1 MDNIA
6 AQLASKY
13 GTRKVAI
20 DPAKLPQFM
29 LDSAGAR
36 RWDMPDPG
44 TYENQAKLYTRLSW
58 VYSAVK
64 ATAERAALQDFNV
77 KQRSGEDLNDIPN
90 HPFELLLEKPNPKNS
105 QFELMRDTYSYG
117 SINGN
122 AYWWLN
128 KTGAGGALHEDA
140 EPKEIW
146 VVPSWRVMPVP
157 DENMYIKGYA
167 YDPGPGR
174 EMVLL
179 PTWQIVHFSGFNP
192 LNEFVGLSDVEPI
205 GQSAA
210 TDIASQE
217 WSYRFFK
224 GNARLPGILAFKD
237 QINNEIAWE
246 RIKNDTAQAAEM
258 RNLMLLRGVG
268 DKVEWLKAAATQ
280 EEMQQIALREF
291 TKEEIFS
298 IIAPGLASMLAINA
312 TEANSKA
319 GRQTW
324 LDVAIY
330 PRLVAMQQKITTDI
344 LPAYGDKLVGEFDDP
359 RQTDRV
365 LELQEQG
372 EFSKTHTI
380 DEIRQEVYQDDPIG
394 DERGE
399 LLPAEVGKGLT
410 KADSAANTPP
420 QLLPF
425 TGQEP
430 MEEPEQDNP
439 DSGEDEEATPD
450 ETKAA
455 LKVWERKAINSF
467 RSKGSVA
474 NVFHSKEIP
483 PELHASIWAQLSAC
497 KSGKAVREVF
507 REAISNQGDDTA
519 IEAPLSLVDEL
530 KRANDLLERAKN
542 AK

>member
-1 MDNIA
+1 
-6 AQLASKY
+6 
-13 GTRKVAI
+13 
-20 DPAKLPQFM
+20 
-29 LDSAGAR
+29 
-36 RWDMPDPG
+36 
-44 TYENQAKLYTRLSW
+44 
-58 VYSAVK
+58 
-64 ATAERAALQDFNV
+64 
-77 KQRSGEDLNDIPN
+77 
-90 HPFELLLEKPNPKNS
+90 
-105 QFELMRDTYSYG
+105 
-117 SINGN
+117 
-122 AYWWLN
+122 
-128 KTGAGGALHEDA
+128 
-140 EPKEIW
+140 
-146 VVPSWRVMPVP
+146 
-157 DENMYIKGYA
+157 
-167 YDPGPGR
+167 
-174 EMVLL
+174 
-179 PTWQIVHFSGFNP
+179 
-192 LNEFVGLSDVEPI
+192 
-205 GQSAA
+205 
-210 TDIASQE
+210 
-217 WSYRFFK
+217 
-224 GNARLPGILAFKD
+224 
-237 QINNEIAWE
+237 
-246 RIKNDTAQAAEM
+246 
-258 RNLMLLRGVG
+258 
-268 DKVEWLKAAATQ
+268 
-280 EEMQQIALREF
+280 
-291 TKEEIFS
+291 
-298 IIAPGLASMLAINA
+298 MLAINA